1 MFDHWKLKDFTPG
14 EGRAL
19 GVFAER
25 FFMDD
30 EWIDLSAPGDVYQAL
45 TAAGRIQDP
54 FYYQNEL
61 SSAGVRY
68 REWEYR
74 PVFLY
79 AEPPPDHTVV
89 HVILIFYVLCV

>member
-25 FFMDD
+25 FIMDD
-30 EWIDLSAPGDVYQAL
+30 EWIDISAPGDVYQAL

-54 FYYQNEL
+54 FYDQNEL
-61 SSAGVRY
+61 ACAWVRDREWWYRLEFSSAEAATLQADER
-68 REWEYR
+68 
-74 PVFLY
+74 FQ
-79 AEPPPDHTVV
+79 
-89 HVILIFYVLCV
+89 LIF